1 MITKTTQK
9 IKVQIKYIHNNN
21 QNFKFQ
27 TTIKMVPKEKLKHG
41 N

>member
-9 IKVQIKYIHNNN
+9 IKVQIKYIHNN

-27 TTIKMVPKEKLKHG
+27 TTIKMVPKEELKHG